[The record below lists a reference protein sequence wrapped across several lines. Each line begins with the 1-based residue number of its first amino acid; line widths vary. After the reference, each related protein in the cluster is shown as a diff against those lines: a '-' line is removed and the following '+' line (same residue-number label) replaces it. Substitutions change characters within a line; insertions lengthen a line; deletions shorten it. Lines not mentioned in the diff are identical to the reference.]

1 MILMIPVFVNEAQL
15 SVRQKYPTDQWSDL
29 TSPHLQTIHTFKP
42 SQAKKTQVYTGPES
56 VWREHASSP
65 REWVLF

>member
-29 TSPHLQTIHTFKP
+29 PAQVHTFKP